1 MKIFWLLAIYMSVD
15 KMWLIIKLSYTRS
28 AVKGIRILFLP
39 ILKECQ
45 TQAILIKYQYAF
57 TKQTSTINI
66 M

>member
-15 KMWLIIKLSYTRS
+15 K
-28 AVKGIRILFLP
+28 IRILFLP